1 MPATTTSVQFNLAK
15 VFDTLVDS
23 LADRECVIWRD
34 RRLTYAEV
42 ADRSRRLGSYLH
54 ARGLGVRTEREHLAG
69 HESGQDH
76 LALALYNGNEYLEG
90 MLGAFGARL
99 APFNVNYRYVGEE
112 LRYLLNDA
120 RPRALILL
128 ASMAPILSEVLPTL
142 ESPPDV
148 LLQVADDSGHD
159 LLPGAVDYEDAL
171 AGSSPQDIPV
181 EVSPDDLY
189 ILYTG
194 GTTGMPKGVL
204 WRQHDI
210 FMAAMGGRK
219 VGTWEIVTSYQGL
232 TDRLG
237 DSFPLRLLLLP
248 PLMHGAAQWAAFML
262 MAQGAT
268 IVFPNDPRRVDP
280 DDVWSTVERE
290 KANTMT
296 IVGDAVLR
304 PLIMQLDHK
313 QYDLSSFFAVGNGG
327 APLTPAVREL
337 ALARLPNLMISD
349 SAGSSET
356 GAQMHVVTGRG
367 GKAGAFLP
375 GPGTVVVDESLTAVL
390 PPGHDGNGWLAQT
403 GNVPL
408 GYLGDPEKTAR
419 TFPVVDGVRYSIP
432 GDRARHLADGEIEL
446 LGRDS
451 VTVNSGG
458 EKIFVEE
465 VERAIAGHPAVA
477 DVVVAGRPSERW
489 GQEVVAM
496 VQLADG
502 AHTTAQSIVDHA
514 SGFIARYKL
523 PKAVAFVPL
532 VQRSPSG
539 KADYRW
545 AAEQAVDASAGR
557 VTTVTLTTDRHLL
570 RPFEARDRTPFAEL
584 NVHPLV
590 VESLGSAPSRAES
603 DDMLER
609 YGAEMRSEGWGLWAV
624 ELRDGPSFVGMVGLH
639 AVRPDIPCAP
649 AVEVGWRLHPD
660 HWGHGYATEGAEAAL
675 RHGFSQGDLDEIVS
689 FTTTLNVRSQAVMTR
704 LGMTRDED
712 GDFDH
717 PNLPEGS
724 PLRRHVLYRIRPG

>member
-1 MPATTTSVQFNLAK
+1 VQFNLARA
-15 VFDTLVDS
+15 FDTLVET
-23 LADRECVIWRD
+23 LADRECIVWKD
-34 RRLTYAEV
+34 RRLTYGQVAE
-42 ADRSRRLGSYLH
+42 RSRRLGSYLH

-90 MLGAFGARL
+90 MLGSYRARV

-120 RPRALILL
+120 NPRALILHASL
-128 ASMAPILSEVLPTL
+128 APMMAEVLPTL

-171 AGSSPQDIPV
+171 AASSPEDIPV
-181 EVSPDDLY
+181 EVSADDLY

-219 VGTWEIVTSYQGL
+219 VGTWDIVTSYQGI
-232 TDRLG
+232 TERLAN
-237 DSFPLRLLLLP
+237 SFPLKLLLLP
-248 PLMHGAAQWAAFML
+248 PLMHGAAQWSAFML

-268 IVFPNDPRRVDP
+268 IVFPDDPRRINP
-280 DDVWSTVERE
+280 DDVWRTVERE

-304 PLIMQLDHK
+304 PLVMQLDK
-313 QYDLSSFFAVGNGG
+313 ADYDLSSFFAVGNGG

-337 ALARLPNLMISD
+337 ALARLPNLVISD
-349 SAGSSET
+349 SGGSSET
-356 GAQMHVVTGRG
+356 GAQMHVVA
-367 GKAGAFLP
+367 GKDDTVGNFLP
-375 GPGTVVVDESLTAVL
+375 GPGTVVVDEAFTAVL
-390 PPGHDGNGWLAQT
+390 AAGHEGIGWLAQT
-403 GNVPL
+403 GNIPL
-408 GYLGDPEKTAR
+408 GYLGDAEKTAR
-419 TFPVVDGVRYSIP
+419 TFPVIDGVRYSIP
-432 GDRARHLADGEIEL
+432 GDRARHLADGQIML

-477 DVVVAGRPSERW
+477 DVVVTGRPSERW
-489 GQEVVAM
+489 GQEVVAV
-496 VQLADG
+496 VQLDDG
-502 AHTTAQSIVDHA
+502 AETTADSIVEHA

-523 PKAVAFVPL
+523 PKEVIFVPAI
-532 VQRSPSG
+532 QRSPSG

-545 AAEQAVDASAGR
+545 AAAQAQAQAQAG
-557 VTTVTLTTDRHLL
+557 
-570 RPFEARDRTPFAEL
+570 
-584 NVHPLV
+584 
-590 VESLGSAPSRAES
+590 
-603 DDMLER
+603 
-609 YGAEMRSEGWGLWAV
+609 
-624 ELRDGPSFVGMVGLH
+624 
-639 AVRPDIPCAP
+639 
-649 AVEVGWRLHPD
+649 
-660 HWGHGYATEGAEAAL
+660 
-675 RHGFSQGDLDEIVS
+675 
-689 FTTTLNVRSQAVMTR
+689 
-704 LGMTRDED
+704 
-712 GDFDH
+712 
-717 PNLPEGS
+717 
-724 PLRRHVLYRIRPG
+724 